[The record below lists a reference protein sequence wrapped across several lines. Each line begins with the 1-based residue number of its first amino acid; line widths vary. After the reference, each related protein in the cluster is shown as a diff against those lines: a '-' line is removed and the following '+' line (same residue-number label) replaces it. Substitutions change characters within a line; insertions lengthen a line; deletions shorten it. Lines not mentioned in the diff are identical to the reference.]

1 MKKKIITDEKGNVKI
16 QRIYSQ
22 AELAVIR
29 QKACALQCRQE
40 VEMLRKRRKENQVK
54 EVKEHRKEYLSRPE
68 VKEHRKEYQKEY
80 HSRPEVKEH
89 RKEYQKEYL
98 SRPEVKEHRKE
109 YQKEHL
115 SRPEAKE
122 HRKEYNRKRYLKR
135 KTCVSA
141 TIPSTSTWQGTIL
154 NVSKR

>member
-1 MKKKIITDEKGNVKI
+1 MEKKIITDEKGNVKI

-29 QKACALQCRQE
+29 QKSCALQCRQE

-54 EVKEHRKEYLSRPE
+54 EV
-68 VKEHRKEYQKEY
+68 
-80 HSRPEVKEH
+80 
-89 RKEYQKEYL
+89 
-98 SRPEVKEHRKE
+98 
-109 YQKEHL
+109 
-115 SRPEAKE
+115 
-122 HRKEYNRKRYLKR
+122 KEYNRKRYLKR

>member
-1 MKKKIITDEKGNVKI
+1 MEKKIITDEKGNVKI

-29 QKACALQCRQE
+29 QKSCALQCRQE

-54 EVKEHRKEYLSRPE
+54 EVKE
-68 VKEHRKEYQKEY
+68 YQKEY
-80 HSRPEVKEH
+80 HSRPEV
-89 RKEYQKEYL
+89 
-98 SRPEVKEHRKE
+98 
-109 YQKEHL
+109 
-115 SRPEAKE
+115 KE

>member
-54 EVKEHRKEYLSRPE
+54 EVKEYRKEYQKEYHSRPEVKEHQKEYLSRPE

-80 HSRPEVKEH
+80 
-89 RKEYQKEYL
+89 QKEYL
-98 SRPEVKEHRKE
+98 SRPEV
-109 YQKEHL
+109 
-115 SRPEAKE
+115 KE